1 MAAKK
6 NRGVRQPLR
15 HCDCMRAHFPYDTPK
30 LAPWILAMAW
40 RIPARFTNVAQV
52 KPQRPKI

>member
-1 MAAKK
+1 
-6 NRGVRQPLR
+6 
-15 HCDCMRAHFPYDTPK
+15 MRAHFPYDTPK